1 MTTSTN
7 TSANK
12 STETIL
18 KKKSINDK
26 DGNYDLDGVSIDP
39 SGIVVS
45 GAQITPT
52 EERNSE
58 RKKLKLKKKK
68 AMAFTAKDIS
78 FLALGFDESIHP

>member
-1 MTTSTN
+1 MNKSTN

-58 RKKLKLKKKK
+58 RKKLKLKKKY

-78 FLALGFDESIHP
+78 FLALGFDESIHH

>member
-1 MTTSTN
+1 MNKSTN
-7 TSANK
+7 TPTNK

-45 GAQITPT
+45 GALITPT

-58 RKKLKLKKKK
+58 RKKLKLKKKY